1 MQLIVAKPFTLNY
14 PTSKELAQQKETTKS
29 PDLLDNSR
37 LPTSGRIVSLDPGT
51 KRVGVAV
58 CDETRTLVRPLERIE
73 RTSWKKL
80 LLRVK
85 AIVEEYDAAALVI
98 GLPLESDGSESKM
111 SREARR
117 FAQNFALSLELP
129 VFLQDERVSSY
140 EAKSRLWEQGVDLET
155 TRLLVDSEAA
165 VIILED
171 FLSSQNRER

>member
-1 MQLIVAKPFTLNY
+1 M
-14 PTSKELAQQKETTKS
+14 AQEKETTKG
-29 PDLLDNSR
+29 PEF
-37 LPTSGRIVSLDPGT
+37 PAHGRIVSLDPGT
-51 KRVGVAV
+51 KRVGVGV
-58 CDETRTLVRPLERIE
+58 CDETRTVARPLERIE
-73 RTSWKKL
+73 RRSWKKL
-80 LLRVK
+80 LLSVK

-98 GLPLESDGSESKM
+98 GLPLETDGSESKM

-117 FAQNFALSLELP
+117 LAQNFALSLELP

>member
-1 MQLIVAKPFTLNY
+1 M
-14 PTSKELAQQKETTKS
+14 AQQKETTKG

-37 LPTSGRIVSLDPGT
+37 LHAPGRIVSLDPGT

-58 CDETRTLVRPLERIE
+58 CDETLTLVRPLERIE

-171 FLSSQNRER
+171 FLSQNRER

>member
-1 MQLIVAKPFTLNY
+1 M
-14 PTSKELAQQKETTKS
+14 AQQKETTKG
-29 PDLLDNSR
+29 PDFLDNSR
-37 LPTSGRIVSLDPGT
+37 LPEKGKIVSLDPGT
-51 KRVGVAV
+51 KRVGVAI
-58 CDETRTLVRPLERIE
+58 CDETRTVVRPLERIQ

-80 LLRVK
+80 LLSIK
-85 AIVEEYDAAALVI
+85 AIVAEYDAAALVI

-129 VFLQDERVSSY
+129 VFLQDERVTSY

-171 FLSSQNRER
+171 FLASLLQKPAR

>member
-1 MQLIVAKPFTLNY
+1 LVAKPPTLNY
-14 PTSKELAQQKETTKS
+14 PISKLLAQQKETTKD
-29 PDLLDNSR
+29 PDFLDISR
-37 LPTSGRIVSLDPGT
+37 LPASGRIISLDPGT

-58 CDETRTLVRPLERIE
+58 CDETRTVARPLERIE
-73 RTSWKKL
+73 RSSWKKL
-80 LLRVK
+80 LLSVRT
-85 AIVEEYDAAALVI
+85 IVEEFDAAALVI
-98 GLPLESDGSESKM
+98 GLPLESDGSESTM

-117 FAQNFALSLELP
+117 IAQNLALSLELP

-140 EAKSRLWEQGVDLET
+140 EAKSRLWQQGVDLET